1 MQTEITPNTDTFRA
15 VDLYKKKLQQFFL
28 FFNPMYEFLLHVQG
42 QFWLIY
48 LVIYINPDDYW
59 L

>member
-48 LVIYINPDDYW
+48 LVIYINPDEYW